1 MPAEGGVVELG
12 VVGRLEGDAKVC
24 KTRPLCTEAANHS
37 LCTDHHVG
45 LECVHTP
52 EDHGSLQCSATEY
65 PVPEG
70 HSALHRKDLLS
81 F

>member
-12 VVGRLEGDAKVC
+12 VVGRLEGDAKV
-24 KTRPLCTEAANHS
+24 RPGLYVPRRPITVGAR
-37 LCTDHHVG
+37 TTMYG